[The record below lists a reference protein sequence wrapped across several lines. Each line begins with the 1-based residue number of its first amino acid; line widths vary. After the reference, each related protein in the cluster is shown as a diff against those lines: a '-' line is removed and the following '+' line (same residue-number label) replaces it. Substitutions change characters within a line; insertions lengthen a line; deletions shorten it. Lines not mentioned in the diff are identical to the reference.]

1 MWTVPESLE
10 AKRSLP
16 VRSTDDGRFIV
27 GDYHPED
34 MWYTRH
40 RPDGLDVHAPA
51 GSVVIQNNVNIHAA
65 TVRQSTVPR
74 ITVHVDWAS
83 TAGSFGSGWGNAR
96 AGNDEA
102 VAVWQGK
109 REAKATAVPPRLME
123 DQEWGW
129 LFDST
134 LPRPLASL

>member
-1 MWTVPESLE
+1 MAELTKGCVLSW
-10 AKRSLP
+10 
-16 VRSTDDGRFIV
+16 
-27 GDYHPED
+27 
-34 MWYTRH
+34 
-40 RPDGLDVHAPA
+40 
-51 GSVVIQNNVNIHAA
+51 QNNVNIHAA
-65 TVRQSTVPR
+65 TVRQSHTPR

-102 VAVWQGK
+102 VAAWQGA

-123 DQEWGW
+123 DEEWGW

-134 LPRPLASL
+134 LPRPLASLCAASAGQRQRRSHC